1 MWVGLK
7 VDVTGWNSNVGGTK
21 GRLWLVGESKGSLWL
36 AESRMQ
42 VIFVFFRT
50 ELLDIWQG
58 IADPQAFGPRE
69 EPPWSGRENNMCR
82 SDERLAGESN
92 ICLSVREEPR
102 PAEDS
107 NICRSDEHASALIVH
122 VNSSLRRIM
131 WHKHTHLFKVIAT
144 FLQDVVT
151 GS

>member
-7 VDVTGWNSNVGGTK
+7 VDVTGWNSNVGGAK

-102 PAEDS
+102 PARESTDRINMPQHS
-107 NICRSDEHASALIVH
+107 LFMSTQVCEGLCDTNTLTNLKLLPLFCR
-122 VNSSLRRIM
+122 M
-131 WHKHTHLFKVIAT
+131 
-144 FLQDVVT
+144 
-151 GS
+151 